1 MVQFNRANSKLF
13 LISVYIAVETD
24 SPHILTTVRFHDYYA
39 MLI

>member
-13 LISVYIAVETD
+13 LISIYISVETD
-24 SPHILTTVRFHDYYA
+24 SAQILTTVRFHDYYV